1 MDCSFAV
8 IDPLIRQNSRIW
20 RVQSLC
26 GEEKISV
33 RESEDSE
40 GVIPI
45 AELTELLFGVRTV
58 EEIRGAEHVIITDHL
73 AEELE
78 KIIKLKRVFI
88 NEVV

>member
-1 MDCSFAV
+1 M
-8 IDPLIRQNSRIW
+8 
-20 RVQSLC
+20 QSLC

-58 EEIRGAEHVIITDHL
+58 EEDQRGGTCDHH
-73 AEELE
+73 
-78 KIIKLKRVFI
+78 
-88 NEVV
+88 